1 MKHILLLFS
10 IAIYSCSFS
19 QSHYCATTENLKEQL
34 QSNPRLKTHLEDIE
48 RQIQEKINEGSRASI
63 LTIPV
68 VFHVL
73 HNGDAYGTGENI
85 TDEQILS
92 QLDALN
98 RDFNNRNVDT
108 NRIPAVF
115 KPLLGNM
122 QVEFCLARFDES
134 GNVFSGIVRHN
145 LGIAQWDRTMLETNG
160 KPNTIWNPNQYYN
173 IWTARFTGDLN
184 GVLGYAQFPGMS
196 PSTDGVVLRY
206 DCVGTTGVIN
216 TGNEMGRV
224 ATHETGHW
232 MGLYH
237 IWGDDG
243 GEPNECAGSDSVGDT
258 PNQRIEY
265 YGRPTHPQVSCSAQ
279 NLFMNYMDYV
289 DDSAKVMF
297 SQGQVDRARAAL
309 LSQRGQLLA
318 ASSVCNLNL
327 DAAYEDMVSPS
338 DTNCANNLLPVIRF
352 KNNGSQNITYLEIIY
367 NIDGGTNKSAKWY
380 GNLAPRKIGSFTLPI
395 ENVATGAHTFSIFLF
410 NANGGGD
417 DDYAL
422 NDNATKNF
430 YVTGTAS
437 IGQNTPISEGFES
450 SILPT
455 GWSVENPNGDRTWS
469 INTSI
474 GGYSTSG
481 QSMSIDNFDNGSNP
495 TNRKDNLLTAS
506 YNLKNTNFPYLN
518 FDVAYANRTSTRND
532 TLTVFA
538 TLDCGHTWIQLWRKG
553 GSTLATQSETNILFT
568 PTSTQWK
575 TEKIDLNPYI
585 NAENIQFKF
594 ENKSGWGNVL
604 YLDNINIKTYGVG
617 IDEEVILSNNI
628 MVYPNPANDFVSI
641 QSNDECIYPCK
652 YILKNNLGQ
661 LVEIGF
667 VENSQ
672 DKINIQSIQSGLY
685 YLEIKTQHLHSIT
698 KKLFITK

>member
-10 IAIYSCSFS
+10 IAIYSFSFS

-34 QSNPRLKTHLEDIE
+34 QSNPSLKTHLEDIE

-309 LSQRGQLLA
+309 LSQ
-318 ASSVCNLNL
+318 
-327 DAAYEDMVSPS
+327 
-338 DTNCANNLLPVIRF
+338 
-352 KNNGSQNITYLEIIY
+352 
-367 NIDGGTNKSAKWY
+367 
-380 GNLAPRKIGSFTLPI
+380 
-395 ENVATGAHTFSIFLF
+395 
-410 NANGGGD
+410 
-417 DDYAL
+417 
-422 NDNATKNF
+422 
-430 YVTGTAS
+430 
-437 IGQNTPISEGFES
+437 
-450 SILPT
+450 
-455 GWSVENPNGDRTWS
+455 
-469 INTSI
+469 
-474 GGYSTSG
+474 
-481 QSMSIDNFDNGSNP
+481 
-495 TNRKDNLLTAS
+495 
-506 YNLKNTNFPYLN
+506 
-518 FDVAYANRTSTRND
+518 
-532 TLTVFA
+532 
-538 TLDCGHTWIQLWRKG
+538 
-553 GSTLATQSETNILFT
+553 
-568 PTSTQWK
+568 
-575 TEKIDLNPYI
+575 
-585 NAENIQFKF
+585 
-594 ENKSGWGNVL
+594 
-604 YLDNINIKTYGVG
+604 
-617 IDEEVILSNNI
+617 
-628 MVYPNPANDFVSI
+628 
-641 QSNDECIYPCK
+641 
-652 YILKNNLGQ
+652 
-661 LVEIGF
+661 
-667 VENSQ
+667 
-672 DKINIQSIQSGLY
+672 
-685 YLEIKTQHLHSIT
+685 
-698 KKLFITK
+698 